1 MASQLGVAIIGLS
14 GQAASAAVATVELA
28 RRGRS
33 SRADLPLGDR
43 PNLAPY
49 SGFRFA
55 GWDMKGGSVLD
66 AAFRHEAVDPQKLGT
81 IEAALRAVK
90 PWPALTGDGGAPQ
103 GCSGEHKRGEITL
116 RERIECIQDDLDR
129 FRQSVGGRAVAV
141 NLSTPDFLTSRAAE
155 AFQSRRALEEA
166 LDQQDRKI
174 GPAML
179 YAYAAID
186 CGVPFVDFTES
197 PATCASSIIDFA
209 IERGVPL
216 AGRPRGTEPSFHRSA
231 EAAPLVIEV
240 TRLIDYAAA
249 HGARGTVETLSQSL
263 GQLSG
268 LSRSKARAE
277 LDIFGSLKLWLREQE
292 ARADEDGTSQAIS
305 LPDRREQ
312 SAGVRLN

>member
-49 SGFRFA
+49 GGFRFG

-66 AAFRHEAVDPQKLGT
+66 AAYQHQCVDPQKLGT
-81 IEAALRAVK
+81 IEAALRSIR
-90 PWPALTGDGGAPQ
+90 PWPALTTGEATR
-103 GCSGEHKRGEITL
+103 GCEGEHKRQDLTL

-129 FRQSVGGRAVAV
+129 FRQSVGGRAAVV
-141 NLSTPDFLTSRAAE
+141 NLSTPQFLTSRSSE
-155 AFQSRRALEEA
+155 AFCSRAALEDA
-166 LDQQDRKI
+166 LDEQHAGI

-197 PATCASSIIDFA
+197 PATNAPSLIDFA

-240 TRLIDYAAA
+240 TRLIDYAHA
-249 HGARGTVETLSQSL
+249 HGARGIVETLSQSL

-292 ARADEDGTSQAIS
+292 ARAEEEGAGRAIS
-305 LPDRREQ
+305 LPDRREP
-312 SAGVRLN
+312 SAGLRLN